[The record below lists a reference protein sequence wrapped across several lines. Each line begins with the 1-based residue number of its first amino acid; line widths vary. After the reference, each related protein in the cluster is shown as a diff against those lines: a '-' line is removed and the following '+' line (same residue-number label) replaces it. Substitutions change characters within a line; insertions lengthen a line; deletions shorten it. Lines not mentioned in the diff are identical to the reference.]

1 MSATQSAIG
10 NPSHGATAAAPASR
24 LTANQWKI
32 VGFCALGGMLETM
45 DIYIISFVLTAISG
59 PWQLS
64 YGKSATILLSSG
76 IGAIIGSVFWG
87 FIADRVGRKRAYIA
101 TIFVC

>member
-10 NPSHGATAAAPASR
+10 SPVHGVAATPASR

-59 PWQLS
+59 PW
-64 YGKSATILLSSG
+64 
-76 IGAIIGSVFWG
+76 
-87 FIADRVGRKRAYIA
+87 
-101 TIFVC
+101 